1 MVLSK
6 GAHFLLSSSMTVNHD
21 KGIRLYIL
29 DILKKSVSVHS
40 PVVKH
45 LSYIY
50 IGSYNTWGYILHN
63 TLVGVNQLRIP
74 EQLCIPDSK
83 D

>member
-50 IGSYNTWGYILHN
+50 RQLQHLGVHFTQHLSWSKSVENT
-63 TLVGVNQLRIP
+63 
-74 EQLCIPDSK
+74 
-83 D
+83 